1 MDSQKGAAGTPGD
14 ITLLL
19 IAASDG
25 DRQAMDRALPL
36 VYDLLRTQA
45 ARLIRRERS
54 GHTLQPT
61 ALVHEVWLRLA
72 GQHGARWEDRRHFC
86 AVAATAMR
94 RILVSHARF
103 RRRLKR
109 GGPRAG
115 ERVPVETLDAVVARL
130 GLARIDFI
138 KVDVEGAEAS
148 VVAGAAAV
156 LSAMRPIMLIE
167 INDKAL
173 RAQGNCAAGLVST
186 LQDEL
191 DYEIFVFSPIT
202 GLVERAE
209 DNDPLSPNIVAIPRE
224 RVAETLTPV

>member
-115 ERVPVETLDAVVARL
+115 ERVPVETLVSVEGEPSLDLVALDQALERL
-130 GLARIDFI
+130 SSVDSRMARTVELRYFAGLSVEETADVLEVASATVKREWSLARAWLRR
-138 KVDVEGAEAS
+138 ELGGAEA
-148 VVAGAAAV
+148 A
-156 LSAMRPIMLIE
+156 SA
-167 INDKAL
+167 
-173 RAQGNCAAGLVST
+173 
-186 LQDEL
+186 
-191 DYEIFVFSPIT
+191 
-202 GLVERAE
+202 
-209 DNDPLSPNIVAIPRE
+209 
-224 RVAETLTPV
+224 

>member
-14 ITLLL
+14 VTLLL

-115 ERVPVETLDAVVARL
+115 ERVPVETLVSVEGEPSLDLVALDQALERL
-130 GLARIDFI
+130 SSVDSRMARTVELRYFAGLSVEETADVLEVASATVKREWSLARAWLRR
-138 KVDVEGAEAS
+138 ELGGAEA
-148 VVAGAAAV
+148 APA
-156 LSAMRPIMLIE
+156 
-167 INDKAL
+167 
-173 RAQGNCAAGLVST
+173 
-186 LQDEL
+186 
-191 DYEIFVFSPIT
+191 
-202 GLVERAE
+202 
-209 DNDPLSPNIVAIPRE
+209 
-224 RVAETLTPV
+224 

>member
-25 DRQAMDRALPL
+25 DCQAMDRALPL

-115 ERVPVETLDAVVARL
+115 ERVPVETLVSVEGEPSLDLVALDQALERL
-130 GLARIDFI
+130 SSVDSRMARTVELRYFAGLSVEETADVLEVASATVKREWSLARAWLRR
-138 KVDVEGAEAS
+138 ELGGAEA
-148 VVAGAAAV
+148 APA
-156 LSAMRPIMLIE
+156 
-167 INDKAL
+167 
-173 RAQGNCAAGLVST
+173 
-186 LQDEL
+186 
-191 DYEIFVFSPIT
+191 
-202 GLVERAE
+202 
-209 DNDPLSPNIVAIPRE
+209 
-224 RVAETLTPV
+224 

>member
-72 GQHGARWEDRRHFC
+72 GQHGARWEDRRHFS
-86 AVAATAMR
+86 AMR

-115 ERVPVETLDAVVARL
+115 ERVPVETLVSVEGEPSLDLVALDQALERL
-130 GLARIDFI
+130 SSVDSRMARTVELRYFAGLSVEETADVLEVASATVKREWSLARAWLRR
-138 KVDVEGAEAS
+138 ELGGAEA
-148 VVAGAAAV
+148 APA
-156 LSAMRPIMLIE
+156 
-167 INDKAL
+167 
-173 RAQGNCAAGLVST
+173 
-186 LQDEL
+186 
-191 DYEIFVFSPIT
+191 
-202 GLVERAE
+202 
-209 DNDPLSPNIVAIPRE
+209 
-224 RVAETLTPV
+224 

>member
-109 GGPRAG
+109 GGPRAA
-115 ERVPVETLDAVVARL
+115 ERVPVETLVSVEGEPSLDLVALDQALERL
-130 GLARIDFI
+130 SSVDSRMARTVELRYFAGLSVEETADVLEVASATVKREWSLARAWLRR
-138 KVDVEGAEAS
+138 ELGGAEA
-148 VVAGAAAV
+148 APA
-156 LSAMRPIMLIE
+156 
-167 INDKAL
+167 
-173 RAQGNCAAGLVST
+173 
-186 LQDEL
+186 
-191 DYEIFVFSPIT
+191 
-202 GLVERAE
+202 
-209 DNDPLSPNIVAIPRE
+209 
-224 RVAETLTPV
+224 

>member
-14 ITLLL
+14 VTLLL

-72 GQHGARWEDRRHFC
+72 AQHGARWEDRRHFC

-115 ERVPVETLDAVVARL
+115 ERVPVETLVSVEGEPSLDLVALDQALERL
-130 GLARIDFI
+130 SSVDSRMARTVELRYFAGLSVEETADVLEVASATVKREWSLARAWLRR
-138 KVDVEGAEAS
+138 ELGGAEA
-148 VVAGAAAV
+148 APA
-156 LSAMRPIMLIE
+156 
-167 INDKAL
+167 
-173 RAQGNCAAGLVST
+173 
-186 LQDEL
+186 
-191 DYEIFVFSPIT
+191 
-202 GLVERAE
+202 
-209 DNDPLSPNIVAIPRE
+209 
-224 RVAETLTPV
+224 

>member
-25 DRQAMDRALPL
+25 DRKAMDRALPL

-115 ERVPVETLDAVVARL
+115 ERVPVETLVSVEGEPSLDLVALDQALERL
-130 GLARIDFI
+130 SSVDSRMARTVELRYFAGLSVEETADVLEVASATVKREWSLARAWLRR
-138 KVDVEGAEAS
+138 ELGGAEA
-148 VVAGAAAV
+148 APA
-156 LSAMRPIMLIE
+156 
-167 INDKAL
+167 
-173 RAQGNCAAGLVST
+173 
-186 LQDEL
+186 
-191 DYEIFVFSPIT
+191 
-202 GLVERAE
+202 
-209 DNDPLSPNIVAIPRE
+209 
-224 RVAETLTPV
+224 

>member
-115 ERVPVETLDAVVARL
+115 ERVPVETLVSVEGEPSLDLVALDQALERL
-130 GLARIDFI
+130 SSVDSRMARTVELRYFAGLSVEETADVLEVASATVKREWSLARAWLRR
-138 KVDVEGAEAS
+138 ELGGAEA
-148 VVAGAAAV
+148 APA
-156 LSAMRPIMLIE
+156 
-167 INDKAL
+167 
-173 RAQGNCAAGLVST
+173 
-186 LQDEL
+186 
-191 DYEIFVFSPIT
+191 
-202 GLVERAE
+202 
-209 DNDPLSPNIVAIPRE
+209 
-224 RVAETLTPV
+224 